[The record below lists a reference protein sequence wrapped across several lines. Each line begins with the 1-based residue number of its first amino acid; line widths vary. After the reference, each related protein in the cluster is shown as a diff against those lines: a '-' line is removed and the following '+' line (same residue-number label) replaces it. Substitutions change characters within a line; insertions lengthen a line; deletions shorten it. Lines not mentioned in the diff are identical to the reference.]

1 MYTGV
6 EVPDTLYTYQS
17 DTDTDG
23 SMHATVPEDISNLN
37 IDATPAL
44 KRPES
49 AITSIEEETEE
60 PAAKKAKTG
69 TKIPKRGRKAS
80 TQPSRASSRIRMQKT
95 ATASPAPSTAA
106 SVAAVAPASKA
117 ASKTAPKPAPKKAA
131 GSKTATPAPEPDY
144 DSSDP
149 DR

>member
-1 MYTGV
+1 MNRT
-6 EVPDTLYTYQS
+6 
-17 DTDTDG
+17 
-23 SMHATVPEDISNLN
+23 N
-37 IDATPAL
+37 IV
-44 KRPES
+44 
-49 AITSIEEETEE
+49 
-60 PAAKKAKTG
+60 TG

-80 TQPSRASSRIRMQKT
+80 TQPSRTSSRIRMQKT

-131 GSKTATPAPEPDY
+131 GSKTATPALETDY

>member
-1 MYTGV
+1 MNRT
-6 EVPDTLYTYQS
+6 
-17 DTDTDG
+17 
-23 SMHATVPEDISNLN
+23 N
-37 IDATPAL
+37 IV
-44 KRPES
+44 
-49 AITSIEEETEE
+49 
-60 PAAKKAKTG
+60 TG

-117 ASKTAPKPAPKKAA
+117 ASKTAPKPAPKPAPKKAA
-131 GSKTATPAPEPDY
+131 GSKTATPALETDY